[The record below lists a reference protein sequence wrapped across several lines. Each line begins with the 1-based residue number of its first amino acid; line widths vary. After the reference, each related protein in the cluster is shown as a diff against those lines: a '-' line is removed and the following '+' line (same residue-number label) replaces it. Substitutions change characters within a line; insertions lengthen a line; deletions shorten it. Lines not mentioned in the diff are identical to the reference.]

1 MTDLG
6 TFRVDLALI
15 AGVLA
20 MWFRLCSA
28 MFEAVIGTIT
38 QLSLG
43 ATLGAGVFGA
53 KLDLQILK
61 LARKETASIWSV
73 SFLLPFF
80 DSAVVGEYLLGLG
93 WRAMPSW
100 RRPGRTA
107 VKVVLMAH
115 ARVRVAGG
123 PLNRGHIPSVA
134 IATAS
139 FAPLSSLR
147 ASSRLQCGGCF

>member
-43 ATLGAGVFGA
+43 ATLGAGVFGV

-61 LARKETASIWSV
+61 LTRKETASIWSV

-100 RRPGRTA
+100 LPG
-107 VKVVLMAH
+107 
-115 ARVRVAGG
+115 GG
-123 PLNRGHIPSVA
+123 LGEPR
-134 IATAS
+134 
-139 FAPLSSLR
+139 
-147 ASSRLQCGGCF
+147 

>member
-6 TFRVDLALI
+6 TFWFDLALI

-28 MFEAVIGTIT
+28 MIEAVIGTIA

-43 ATLGAGVFGA
+43 ASLGEGVFGA

-61 LARKETASIWSV
+61 LTRKQTASIGSV
-73 SFLLPFF
+73 SVLVPFF
-80 DSAVVGEYLLGLG
+80 DSAMLGEYLLR

-100 RRPGRTA
+100 LPG
-107 VKVVLMAH
+107 
-115 ARVRVAGG
+115 GG
-123 PLNRGHIPSVA
+123 LGE
-134 IATAS
+134 
-139 FAPLSSLR
+139 LR
-147 ASSRLQCGGCF
+147 

>member
-43 ATLGAGVFGA
+43 AALGAGVFGA
-53 KLDLQILK
+53 ELDLQILK

-80 DSAVVGEYLLGLG
+80 DSAILDEYLLRWRAVPSWPPGGGLG
-93 WRAMPSW
+93 EP
-100 RRPGRTA
+100 
-107 VKVVLMAH
+107 
-115 ARVRVAGG
+115 
-123 PLNRGHIPSVA
+123 
-134 IATAS
+134 
-139 FAPLSSLR
+139 
-147 ASSRLQCGGCF
+147 

>member
-6 TFRVDLALI
+6 TFWFDLALI
-15 AGVLA
+15 AGVLE

-28 MFEAVIGTIT
+28 MIEAVIGTIA

-61 LARKETASIWSV
+61 LTRKETASIGSV
-73 SFLLPFF
+73 SFLVPFL
-80 DSAVVGEYLLGLG
+80 DSAVVGEYMLG

-100 RRPGRTA
+100 LPG
-107 VKVVLMAH
+107 
-115 ARVRVAGG
+115 GG
-123 PLNRGHIPSVA
+123 QGEPR
-134 IATAS
+134 
-139 FAPLSSLR
+139 
-147 ASSRLQCGGCF
+147 

>member
-6 TFRVDLALI
+6 TFWFDLALI
-15 AGVLA
+15 AGVWA

-100 RRPGRTA
+100 LPG
-107 VKVVLMAH
+107 
-115 ARVRVAGG
+115 GG
-123 PLNRGHIPSVA
+123 LGEPR
-134 IATAS
+134 
-139 FAPLSSLR
+139 
-147 ASSRLQCGGCF
+147 

>member
-1 MTDLG
+1 MNVIC
-6 TFRVDLALI
+6 TFWFDLALI
-15 AGVLA
+15 TGVLG
-20 MWFRLCSA
+20 FRLCSA
-28 MFEAVIGTIT
+28 MFEAVIGTIA

-61 LARKETASIWSV
+61 LTRREAASIGSV
-73 SFLLPFF
+73 SFFVPFF
-80 DSAVVGEYLLGLG
+80 NSAVGGEYLQG

>member
-6 TFRVDLALI
+6 TFWFDLALI
-15 AGVLA
+15 AGVWA

-28 MFEAVIGTIT
+28 MFEAVIGTIA

-61 LARKETASIWSV
+61 LTRKETASIGSV
-73 SFLLPFF
+73 SFLDPFF

-100 RRPGRTA
+100 LPG
-107 VKVVLMAH
+107 
-115 ARVRVAGG
+115 GG
-123 PLNRGHIPSVA
+123 LGEPR
-134 IATAS
+134 
-139 FAPLSSLR
+139 
-147 ASSRLQCGGCF
+147 

>member
-1 MTDLG
+1 VTDLG
-6 TFRVDLALI
+6 TFWFDLALI
-15 AGVLA
+15 AGVWA

-28 MFEAVIGTIT
+28 MFEAVIGTIA

-61 LARKETASIWSV
+61 LTRKETASIGSV
-73 SFLLPFF
+73 SFLDPFF

-100 RRPGRTA
+100 LPG
-107 VKVVLMAH
+107 
-115 ARVRVAGG
+115 GG
-123 PLNRGHIPSVA
+123 LGEPR
-134 IATAS
+134 
-139 FAPLSSLR
+139 
-147 ASSRLQCGGCF
+147 